1 MLSADH
7 EARLS
12 LSLALLFC
20 GEDDFEE
27 WDNDGGGRGGGAA
40 ADVALRGSNARENQK
55 QCYYST
61 HLDGWKLIFAI
72 TLQCSSAWLEINL
85 GQYPS
90 ILHEVTHFS
99 ALVLRP
105 LTFGVADDVD
115 IGRKRR

>member
-1 MLSADH
+1 MTGA
-7 EARLS
+7 
-12 LSLALLFC
+12 
-20 GEDDFEE
+20 
-27 WDNDGGGRGGGAA
+27 GAA
-40 ADVALRGSNARENQK
+40 TARCEGQINARENQK

-61 HLDGWKLIFAI
+61 HLDGWKLILAI

-90 ILHEVTHFS
+90 ILLEVTHFS

-115 IGRKRR
+115 RR

>member
-27 WDNDGGGRGGGAA
+27 WDNDGGGRGDG
-40 ADVALRGSNARENQK
+40 ALRGSNARENQK

-61 HLDGWKLIFAI
+61 HLDGWKLILAI